1 MEAVFHWLG
10 TTEDDKDK
18 FIMLAIGAAKNGAPI
33 RRNHAGMLS
42 KPDAVFRRASRV
54 LNIRHSEMCDD
65 ASLLFT
71 VSLTLGVT

>member
-10 TTEDDKDK
+10 TTEEDNDK
-18 FIMLAIGAAKNGAPI
+18 FIMLAIGAAKNGAPM

-54 LNIRHSEMCDD
+54 LNIRHSEMCGD
-65 ASLLFT
+65 ATLLFT
-71 VSLTLGVT
+71 VRLTLGAM

>member
-10 TTEDDKDK
+10 TTEDDNDR

-33 RRNHAGMLS
+33 RKNHAGMLS
-42 KPDAVFRRASRV
+42 KPDTVFRRAPSV
-54 LNIRHSEMCDD
+54 LDILHSKMCED

-71 VSLTLGVT
+71 VSLTHGAT